1 MPVKL
6 LDRWL
11 ALCVQSYRKQDGEDF
26 QVGCIQS
33 NTSALRLYLNDKCVN
48 ITLLGVMQ
56 ETVEC
61 KCKELKAKG
70 YGHRPNAVEY
80 ITPDMEEKMWDSS
93 VFGAETPKKLIYTLV
108 FFI

>member
-1 MPVKL
+1 MS
-6 LDRWL
+6 DRR
-11 ALCVQSYRKQDGEDF
+11 S
-26 QVGCIQS
+26 
-33 NTSALRLYLNDKCVN
+33 YLNDKGVN

-70 YGHRPNAVEY
+70 YGNRQNASEY

-93 VFGAETPKKLIYTLV
+93 VLGAET
-108 FFI
+108 